1 MNQSITEFILKRKF
15 LFLFICILI
24 LLRLTIFSNRYSGL
38 PRNIDSREFSNVS
51 EPLNLSNAPEPLNL
65 SQTSEQKIDNRF
77 LNYFVYKS
85 LTLTKEEKLKSF
97 CFTGEVLDY
106 EIPYPY
112 RTYAYIRLF
121 TNDQNIVYEDMRE
134 IDSASSRFFLQK
146 DLYTHSNYDFLQYGI
161 MFEGPLKP
169 FIEGSPFIE
178 LGYLETP
185 VGDRLQKSISPSL
198 RNKWSN
204 LSKKDAI
211 SGNKNIVKSSF
222 SDKRE
227 IKLLFDRKN
236 RSMKI
241 EPNFTQWRPR

>member
-1 MNQSITEFILKRKF
+1 MNQSIAEFILKRKF
-15 LFLFICILI
+15 LFLFLFILI
-24 LLRLTIFSNRYSGL
+24 LLRLTVFSNRYSGL
-38 PRNIDSREFSNVS
+38 SKNIDSSEVSEIS
-51 EPLNLSNAPEPLNL
+51 EPLNLSQA
-65 SQTSEQKIDNRF
+65 SEQKIDNRF

-97 CFTGEVLDY
+97 SFTGEVLGY
-106 EIPYPY
+106 EMPYPY

-134 IDSASSRFFLQK
+134 IDSASGRFFLQK

-161 MFEGPLKP
+161 MFEGPLKS

-185 VGDRLQKSISPSL
+185 AGDRLQKSISPSL

-204 LSKKDAI
+204 LSKKDI
-211 SGNKNIVKSSF
+211 KSGNKNIVRSSF

-241 EPNFTQWRPR
+241 EPDFTQWRPR